1 MYQIDIMSRVPVY
14 EQIVKQTEQFILTG
28 ILKPGDKMI
37 SVRNMSLELS
47 VNPNTIQKALA
58 ELDRRGLITSV
69 PGKGSFIAT
78 NALNVLFASGMNN
91 LQKLKEDI
99 EKLKL
104 AGVDKQQIREI
115 IDEVYVND

>member
-58 ELDRRGLITSV
+58 ELDGRGLITSV